1 MEQSDLDRDF
11 EEAFK
16 RASETPLRFPPD
28 LMLHFYAYYK
38 RATGDN
44 TSHQLEN
51 LDEAQLVG
59 AFKMNALFQVKHLSE
74 EEAKKEYI
82 ALVNK
87 YIPK

>member
-1 MEQSDLDRDF
+1 MKDKELDREF
-11 EEAFK
+11 KEAFK
-16 RASETPLRFPPD
+16 RASETSLRFPPD

-44 TSHQLEN
+44 KSHQLEN

-59 AFKMNALFQVKHLSE
+59 AFKMNALFQVKHLSPD
-74 EEAKKEYI
+74 EAKRKYI
-82 ALVNK
+82 SLVNK